1 MGIYFMF
8 GGPVYFFCG
17 AKFQIVI
24 SRLLINIF
32 DSKNM
37 GLKVINPIQAGLL
50 RGAGGWRGADSAPLL
65 ESFPL
70 ICYAEIL

>member
-32 DSKNM
+32 DSKFILQNTYITFGGLVLQQAKGIPM
-37 GLKVINPIQAGLL
+37 GSNC
-50 RGAGGWRGADSAPLL
+50 
-65 ESFPL
+65 SFL
-70 ICYAEIL
+70 QNKKAICRV